1 MRNTIM
7 DRQDKLN
14 FIFETGKHLRFYM
27 DDTVMSSRPGD
38 ESMCSQLSTIQMRT
52 AMQVSIYQPLSLSE
66 LAVKLGV
73 SAPSASV
80 MVDRLVDKK
89 VLERQPDPE
98 DRRRVQ
104 LTIHPDSK
112 EGMRQLQLRFQEAF
126 ERIAHRVGDEN
137 VERWFQVMLQVR
149 DLLKEEG
156 HGKQLN

>member
-1 MRNTIM
+1 M

-14 FIFETGKHLRFYM
+14 FIFETGKRLRFYM
-27 DDTVMSSRPGD
+27 DDIVMSGRPGD
-38 ESMCSQLSTIQMRT
+38 DTLCSQLSTIQMRT

-80 MVDRLVDKK
+80 MVDRLVEKK
-89 VLERQPDPE
+89 VLERQPDPR
-98 DRRRVQ
+98 DRRRVR

-112 EGMRQLQLRFQEAF
+112 EAMRELQGRFQAAF

-149 DLLKEEG
+149 ELLEEEG
-156 HGKQLN
+156 HGKQIN